1 MGLLDG
7 KKGFIFGVANDHS
20 IAAGI
25 ARACHAAG
33 ATVGFS
39 HLPGEK
45 MERRVR
51 LAVEDL
57 EPALMA
63 PCDVSDDEQIK
74 AAFEQAKAELG
85 QIDFVVH
92 SLAFADRKDLTQ
104 PFYQTSREGFRLAL
118 DISAYSLVALA
129 REYVA
134 VQPEGPGSIITL
146 TYLGAER
153 AVPKYNVMG
162 VAKAALESSVRYLAL
177 DLGGS
182 GIRVNAISAGPIK
195 TLAAM
200 AVGDFSQM
208 LEFAAQKACL
218 KRNVDQDEVGQ
229 TGVYLASDMSSGVTG
244 EVIYVDAGYNIVGS

>member
-7 KKGFIFGVANDHS
+7 KKGFIFGVANDRS

-33 ATVGFS
+33 ATMGFS

-57 EPALMA
+57 EPALMT
-63 PCDVSDDEQIK
+63 PCDVSDDGQIK
-74 AAFEQAKAELG
+74 SACEQAKETLG

-177 DLGGS
+177 DLGEK

-208 LEFAAQKACL
+208 LDHAAQKACL
-218 KRNVDQDEVGQ
+218 KRNVNQDEVGQ
-229 TGVYLASDMSSGVTG
+229 TGAYLASDMSSGVTG
-244 EVIYVDAGYNIVGS
+244 EVIYVDAGYNIVGA